1 MHLLD
6 CDPSPIQSPL
16 HPSGSNNVLNL
27 LHISVA
33 YGRILSM
40 SKRSSDRVLGWPQTL
55 CPPYTSPCMSTEA
68 FELAIPLTSVSFA
81 QLFRSLRNTPHFAWS
96 HLSPSAPLCLEHQPA
111 QASNCLLPTSRRIT
125 SLTDPKLL
133 LLRFPCV
140 LSPPHVLP
148 TPQPWPTNYDPFA
161 SSSLSSLAFFPPFLF
176 RSSGGGSP
184 AMLSSNDNVLSYP
197 PAVVA
202 DRRWKPI
209 VELAPNCPRC
219 HSSNT
224 KFCYYNN
231 YSLSQPRYF
240 CKGCRRY
247 WTKGG
252 SLRNVPVGGGCR
264 KSRRA
269 KSTRP
274 STVSPVAGSF
284 TNSSPPLLP
293 CPIRPDLMLNE
304 MALYAKYSNQRPQ
317 TEPGPVT
324 AESQLAEGD
333 HEPMGS
339 VGTSSESSSCNQVF
353 SQPME
358 EEEEEAAIA
367 LLSQVDPPYNI
378 EHSCLP
384 VDLTATVEWPMQPV
398 TNSVSL
404 DCPGASGLI
413 YEEFESVAVGGMHH
427 QQSPLNDDWSLPD
440 YSSLEPFYRC

>member
-1 MHLLD
+1 MFGVSFSQINDTVRSTPLKCGSMRRIDVPKSHIIPPHWSTPLITTIFSLL
-6 CDPSPIQSPL
+6 PPVYVFPASLSPL
-16 HPSGSNNVLNL
+16 P
-27 LHISVA
+27 
-33 YGRILSM
+33 LSW
-40 SKRSSDRVLGWPQTL
+40 RG
-55 CPPYTSPCMSTEA
+55 E
-68 FELAIPLTSVSFA
+68 
-81 QLFRSLRNTPHFAWS
+81 
-96 HLSPSAPLCLEHQPA
+96 PA

-125 SLTDPKLL
+125 SLTDPKL

-161 SSSLSSLAFFPPFLF
+161 SSSLSSLAFFRPFLF

-304 MALYAKYSNQRPQ
+304 MVSDSCMARAATIDDSTAPADGSTIDLQALYAKYSNQRPQ

-398 TNSVSL
+398 TNYVSL